1 MPNASSIPPPAAT
14 AGVIPRVRVRDPDFW
29 LEVVCWTV
37 VAFCTLQILLF
48 SFGRDQ
54 SIYAM
59 VAQGILDGQMPYR
72 DVWDFK
78 PPGIFLVYALAHG
91 LFGTNMLAPRL
102 LEVAG
107 LVGMVFAFRRLGDT
121 FCEEPRAGLVGGTV
135 AALLHTELEF
145 WHTGQPESFGAFLI
159 AYALVLATGD
169 WGKRGRWFAW
179 AGLGVLFGCAFVL
192 KPTLGGGAVVC
203 AAYLARRELQRTERW
218 RAALLPVAVAAGASL
233 LPIVACAGWFL
244 LTGAWDA
251 LAWSLFEFA
260 PGYTQLGWGYFS
272 APQAYYY
279 GLLEAFFRF
288 SALAAFGLIAAIT
301 MRPLHSRER
310 EGMLLVLGVIA
321 VNVAG
326 IAMQQKYFQYHYGAT
341 LPLIGW
347 LAGLGLYKL
356 WRRSIGSGVGGV
368 VVFAAF
374 VAIAV
379 AMRDAVRDL
388 PQPFW
393 YRCAVRMQFLFGRG
407 QARAR
412 EALDRELY
420 HVADF
425 VLDADRQVAT
435 EIRSVTA
442 PDAPVYVWGFEP
454 AIYWLSGR
462 RPASRY
468 IYNVPQRAP
477 WERDRARAELLA
489 DLRAKPP
496 ALVAVQTGDVFPK
509 VTGDYLDSRSALWQF
524 PELSDLLS
532 EQYRHVSEVSGFD
545 LYERL
550 ADRPRRQADAKR

>member
-1 MPNASSIPPPAAT
+1 MPSASSIPPPAAT
-14 AGVIPRVRVRDPDFW
+14 AGVIPRLRVRDPDFW
-29 LEVVCWTV
+29 LEVVAWTI
-37 VAFCTLQILLF
+37 VAFCGLQILLF

-121 FCEEPRAGLVGGTV
+121 FCEEPRAGLVGGAV
-135 AALLHTELEF
+135 AALVHTELEF

-179 AGLGVLFGCAFVL
+179 AGVGALFGCAFVL
-192 KPTLGGGAVVC
+192 KPTLSGGAFVC

-233 LPIVACAGWFL
+233 LVSLACACWFL
-244 LTGAWDA
+244 LSGAWDA
-251 LAWSLFEFA
+251 LAWTLFEFA
-260 PGYTQLGWGYFS
+260 PGYTKLGWGYFS

-310 EGMLLVLGVIA
+310 EGLLLVLGIIA

-341 LPLIGW
+341 LPLIAW

-356 WRRSIGSGVGGV
+356 WRRSIGGGVGGV

-393 YRCAVRMQFLFGRG
+393 YRCAVRMQYLFGRG
-407 QARAR
+407 PARTR

-420 HVADF
+420 HVGDF

-442 PDAPVYVWGFEP
+442 QDAPVYVWGFEP
-454 AIYWLSGR
+454 AIYWLSQR
-462 RPASRY
+462 RAASRY

-489 DLRAKPP
+489 DLRVKPP
-496 ALVAVQTGDVFPK
+496 ALVAVQTGDIFPK

-532 EQYRHVSEVSGFD
+532 EQYRYVAEVSGFD
-545 LYERL
+545 LYQRL
-550 ADRPRRQADAKR
+550 RDGQQR